1 MKRRK
6 FLESGLLAFSGAA
19 AGSLTPATSRA
30 GVQPGQDYFRK
41 MADFDSA
48 HINDVVT
55 PNHEFPLLKTAL
67 SRIKRVQVTV
77 GYGNFNVLGFDDM
90 LKMARSYPSIE
101 RFDRGELEFIEK
113 LFHIDASLYGF
124 HGTKLLAN
132 ISDDIN
138 LNRTVSVRGTG
149 QRIYRGP
156 ALEKYRRI
164 KKAIGKDV
172 VLTSG
177 VRSLVKQLYLFMNK
191 AARSNGNLSLAS
203 RSLAPPGYSFH
214 AVGDFDVGKR
224 GLGRANFTQAFADTD
239 VYKRLL
245 DLGFVRIR
253 YPQHNL
259 LGVRFEP
266 WHVRVF

>member
-6 FLESGLLAFSGAA
+6 FLQTGLLTLSASSAGTLIPSTAWAIAQPSG
-19 AGSLTPATSRA
+19 G
-30 GVQPGQDYFRK
+30 YFRK
-41 MADFDSA
+41 MADFDSS
-48 HINDVVT
+48 HETDVVT
-55 PNHEFPLLKTAL
+55 PSDEFPLLKATL
-67 SRIKRVQVTV
+67 NRIKRVQRTV

-90 LKMARSYPSIE
+90 LKIARSYPSVE
-101 RFDRGELEFIEK
+101 QFDHAELEFIEK

-124 HGTKLLAN
+124 YGTKVLPN
-132 ISDDIN
+132 ISDDIDV
-138 LNRTVSVRGTG
+138 NRTVRVRGTG

-156 ALEKYRRI
+156 AMEKYRRI
-164 KKAIGKDV
+164 KETIGKDV

-177 VRSLVKQLYLFMNK
+177 VRSVVKQLYLFMNK
-191 AARSNGNLSLAS
+191 AERSHGNLSLAS

-214 AVGDFDVGKR
+214 AIGDFDVGKR
-224 GLGRANFTQAFADTD
+224 GLGRANFTRAFADTD
-239 VYKRLL
+239 VYKRLC

-253 YPQHNL
+253 YPEHNL